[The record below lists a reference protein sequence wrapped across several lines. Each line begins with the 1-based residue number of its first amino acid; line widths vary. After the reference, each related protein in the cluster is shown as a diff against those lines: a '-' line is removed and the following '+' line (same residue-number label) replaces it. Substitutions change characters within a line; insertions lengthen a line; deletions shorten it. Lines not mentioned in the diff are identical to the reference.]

1 MIENI
6 ASSIL
11 HKLSLKVGRNGQFQG
26 FENDALKLFVFL
38 IYPALVF
45 VAVRIASRNKMK

>member
-11 HKLSLKVGRNGQFQG
+11 HKISSKVGRNGKFNG
-26 FENDALKLFVFL
+26 FENNALKLFVFL

-45 VAVRIASRNKMK
+45 VAVKIASRNKLK